1 MWSAPKRFTP
11 VSTIRFTSS
20 STATSPT
27 AACAWPPA
35 FSTSATVSSAALLL
49 MSHTTMRA
57 PSAAKRTAASRPIPM
72 PAPVIRAILFVSL
85 FGILD
90 PFKEPH
96 ELPVGDGLVEGLLLE
111 PAVVEVVLDDSLAEG
126 LARQLRALQ
135 LVERLAQ
142 RLGHLAEL
150 GVLVG
155 VAVVEP
161 GRLEPLVD
169 PVKAGRDRRGE
180 GEIRVGVGARDAV
193 FHTETRPLPAEA
205 EPAGTVVP
213 ACRDARGRE
222 RARLVALVGVDRRR
236 VEVGELARHRHLPRQ
251 PLLEERSPLPA
262 AAGEEA
268 LLAGAVPERG
278 VEVEGRARGTH
289 VVLRHEGDG
298 ASLLGRDLLDAVLV
312 EHVAIGHLERLGIA
326 EVDLLL

>member
-126 LARQLRALQ
+126 LAR
-135 LVERLAQ
+135 

-213 ACRDARGRE
+213 ACHDARGRE